1 MPYVE
6 TNGATTVKP
15 VKRSTDADFDWGDES
30 YLHRVGR
37 GARVV
42 LAFVLIAVVVFAI
55 AALLAFLLGNVWLAL
70 GALLLIAG
78 VVELVAREVRRR
90 KRAVETDMSA
100 STDSDH

>member
-1 MPYVE
+1 MPYAE
-6 TNGATTVKP
+6 TNGATTVKLVNRP
-15 VKRSTDADFDWGDES
+15 TDGDFDCGDES

-42 LAFVLIAVVVFAI
+42 LTFVLLAI
-55 AALLAFLLGNVWLAL
+55 ALFAVAAVLAFLFGNVWLAL

-78 VVELVAREVRRR
+78 VVELVEREVRRR
-90 KRAVETDMSA
+90 KRAVETDMSV